1 MTRGNAGVGRLLAS
15 SSIATLLCLPACSP
29 TGPSEPNHSGTV
41 ARTPGSTIKLFN
53 GRTLDNFETWLV
65 DHHSGD
71 PDDVFSV
78 QTIDGA
84 PAIRITGTIWG
95 GLVTTASFR
104 NYHLVADFRWG
115 GPTSGERAT
124 RSRDSGILLHAQGRL
139 GNTARD
145 FNGPWISSIECQ
157 IIEGGVG
164 DLIIVQGFEE
174 DGARIQPSVDATTR
188 KNRNGEDVY
197 DPAGIWR
204 TFSSGRV
211 NWFGKSEEWVD
222 RTGFRG
228 ANDVETAGL
237 GWTRVE
243 VVADADTLRY
253 YVNGQLVNAASNAS
267 VTDGRIMIQ
276 SEGAEIFVR
285 TFELQ
290 PIRR

>member
-1 MTRGNAGVGRLLAS
+1 MVRVDVRVLLVLAGATMLA
-15 SSIATLLCLPACSP
+15 CLPACSP
-29 TGPSEPNHSGTV
+29 TAPDEPDHAGTI
-41 ARTPGSTIKLFN
+41 ARTPGSAIKLFN

-65 DHHSGD
+65 DHHHDD
-71 PDDVFSV
+71 PDDVFSI

-84 PAIRITGTIWG
+84 SAIKISGTIWG
-95 GLVTTASFR
+95 GLITTGSFR

-124 RSRDSGILLHAQGRL
+124 RARDGGILLHAQGRL

-145 FNGPWISSIECQ
+145 FNGPWISSIEYQ

-164 DLIIVQGFEE
+164 DLIIVQGFDE
-174 DGARIQPSVDATTR
+174 DGSRIRPSVDATTR
-188 KNRNGEDVY
+188 TNRNGEDVY
-197 DPAGIWR
+197 DPDGVWR
-204 TFSSGRV
+204 TFASGRV
-211 NWFGKSEEWVD
+211 NWSSKSDDWTD

-237 GWTRVE
+237 GWTRVD
-243 VVADADTLRY
+243 VVAEADTLRY

-267 VTDGRIMIQ
+267 ATEGRIMIQ

-285 TFELQ
+285 TFDLH
-290 PIRR
+290 PIR

>member
-1 MTRGNAGVGRLLAS
+1 MARVDARVGVLLALLGG
-15 SSIATLLCLPACSP
+15 ATLTCLSACSP
-29 TGPSEPNHSGTV
+29 TAPGEPDHAGTV
-41 ARTPGSTIKLFN
+41 AQTPSSTIRLFN
-53 GRTLDNFETWLV
+53 GRSLDNFETWLV
-65 DHHSGD
+65 DHHSAD
-71 PDDVFSV
+71 PDNVFSV
-78 QTIDGA
+78 QRIDGTA
-84 PAIRITGTIWG
+84 AIRISGTIWG
-95 GLVTTASFR
+95 GLITTRSFR
-104 NYHLVADFRWG
+104 NYHLVAEFRWG

-174 DGARIQPSVDATTR
+174 DGSRIRPSVDATTR

-204 TFSSGRV
+204 TFASGRV
-211 NWFGKSEEWVD
+211 NWSGKSEDWTD

-228 ANDVETAGL
+228 EHDVETADL

-267 VTDGRIMIQ
+267 LTDGRIMIQ

-285 TFELQ
+285 TFDLH
-290 PIRR
+290 PIR

>member
-1 MTRGNAGVGRLLAS
+1 MVRVDARAGVLLS
-15 SSIATLLCLPACSP
+15 LLGATLTCLPACSP
-29 TGPSEPNHSGTV
+29 TSPDGPDHAGSLP
-41 ARTPGSTIKLFN
+41 RTPGSTIRLFN
-53 GRTLDNFETWLV
+53 GRTLDNFDTWLV
-65 DHHSGD
+65 DRHFDD

-78 QTIDGA
+78 QRIDGA
-84 PAIRITGTIWG
+84 AAIRISGTIWG
-95 GLVTTASFR
+95 GLITTGSFR
-104 NYHLVADFRWG
+104 NYHLVAEFRWG

-124 RSRDSGILLHAQGRL
+124 RARDSGILLHAQGRL

-174 DGARIQPSVDATTR
+174 DGSRIRPSIDATTR

-197 DPAGIWR
+197 DPAGVLR
-204 TFSSGRV
+204 TFASGRV
-211 NWFGKSEEWVD
+211 NWSGKSEDWTD

-228 ANDVETAGL
+228 TNDVETEGL

-243 VVADADTLRY
+243 VVADDDTLRY
-253 YVNGQLVNAASNAS
+253 FVNGQLVNVASNAS
-267 VTDGRIMIQ
+267 VTEGRIMIQ

-285 TFELQ
+285 TFDLH
-290 PIRR
+290 PIR